1 MVGFGFIPYKKVAA
15 GRQSG
20 IPAYD
25 VTAFATG
32 CHHLMKSLG
41 YDKVGDTG

>member
-1 MVGFGFIPYKKVAA
+1 MVGFGFSSKPRVAA

-20 IPAYD
+20 VPAYD